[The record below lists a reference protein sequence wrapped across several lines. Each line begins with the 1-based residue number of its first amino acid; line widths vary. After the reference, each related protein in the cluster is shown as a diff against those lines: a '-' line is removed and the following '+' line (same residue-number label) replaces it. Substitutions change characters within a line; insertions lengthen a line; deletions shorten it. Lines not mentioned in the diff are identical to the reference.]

1 MQASMCLY
9 WRKEDNYVL
18 SCPTSSGFSGYY
30 YGPKTEIQ
38 SACFRKSDDRP
49 LATMIQG
56 DHLIFYVNVHPATIY
71 VIKSKKVA
79 EGYKQFFMMLWNM
92 AK

>member
-1 MQASMCLY
+1 
-9 WRKEDNYVL
+9 
-18 SCPTSSGFSGYY
+18 
-30 YGPKTEIQ
+30 
-38 SACFRKSDDRP
+38 
-49 LATMIQG
+49 MIQG